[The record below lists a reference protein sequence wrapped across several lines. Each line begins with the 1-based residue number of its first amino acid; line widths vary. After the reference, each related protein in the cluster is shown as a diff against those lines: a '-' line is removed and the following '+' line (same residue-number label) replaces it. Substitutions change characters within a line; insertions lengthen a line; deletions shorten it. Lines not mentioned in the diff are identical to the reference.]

1 MGHTSLE
8 SVWPSVGRY
17 GRPRAPPA
25 AEAASSQFGV
35 ALAAR
40 RADSAYRAP
49 GVGAC
54 ALACGLQTP
63 TCMKLDTHRA
73 PPSAS
78 IPPAVS
84 APATKLPP
92 SAPSAPP
99 APAPKGYAPG
109 DVVDTKPK
117 FVAAPTAADVKAG
130 KAALRMGQQGPAV
143 GDLQKLLGLPATGRF
158 DKNTEVGV
166 ALFQKAE
173 GLPTTGVVDAKTLA
187 ALEAKAAAK
196 AKAAGAS
203 TPSTPGAST
212 PSAPGTSTP
221 SASTPS
227 ATPTTGAAP
236 ATGLAAP
243 PPKTASPADKYDY
256 ATAMLTSGTVKPGKS
271 AAADALITKMIHAS
285 GPGVTDPDA
294 AEHLAARKRFLA
306 AAAAAGYSVPVW
318 AR

>member
-1 MGHTSLE
+1 
-8 SVWPSVGRY
+8 
-17 GRPRAPPA
+17 
-25 AEAASSQFGV
+25 
-35 ALAAR
+35 
-40 RADSAYRAP
+40 
-49 GVGAC
+49 
-54 ALACGLQTP
+54 
-63 TCMKLDTHRA
+63 MKLDTHRA

-84 APATKLPP
+84 APPTQPAP

-99 APAPKGYAPG
+99 TPAPKGYAPG

-117 FVAAPTAADVKAG
+117 SVAAPTAGDVKAG

-203 TPSTPGAST
+203 TPGASTPGTPAASASTPSKPGAST
-212 PSAPGTSTP
+212 PNAPGTSAPGTSTP
-221 SASTPS
+221 GTSAPGT
-227 ATPTTGAAP
+227 TPTTGAAP

-256 ATAMLTSGTVKPGKS
+256 ATAMLTSGKVKPGQS
-271 AAADALITKMIHAS
+271 AAADALITTMIHAS

-306 AAAAAGYSVPVW
+306 AAAAAGYSVPAW